1 MEQNSEKLSDSGS
14 KHSYYPRENKHME
27 INDKMDKIFLLTLIT
42 FHPSDKISA
51 QKILENSKG
60 VKLYIGYT

>member
-14 KHSYYPRENKHME
+14 KHSYYPRENKHIE
-27 INDKMDKIFLLTLIT
+27 INEKMDKIFLLTLIT

-51 QKILENSKG
+51 
-60 VKLYIGYT
+60 